1 MNKYKKGFTP
11 DEAALIAVN
20 LSGSDVD
27 STYGINLSKYL
38 SVEEALKGVSQIN
51 GQSQMLSF
59 ITQPQGDE
67 LSKERLNTPE
77 KFETVIRLLVQA
89 EDIQKALVTEACVA
103 NDYEHNRTS
112 METTLLIYQ
121 ACYYNDDSDCFWAE
135 RSLLTKESLADWF
148 AEMGENEVSK
158 KFKPPKPS
166 TKINPFKKAFIAEH
180 VALITVGL
188 HEYHSI
194 ENAEKC
200 AHEQYNSIA
209 EAKYS
214 AQKGDYYD
222 ELNIDERLEESLI
235 YDAISLKEAILEEIK
250 LASETEAYRSSYL
263 EYLDIGETPPPE
275 PPSTDIIIYR
285 EEDDNESTLITK
297 ESVAI
302 WLWRTGQNEY
312 ATNLYPNIKSLI
324 IEIESVEPI
333 MLQQPIDIAQK
344 ESIQEEIIKTS
355 RTPESSLLDSLGIM
369 AWLLSEKSTKFKRG
383 SKPNSLQIKTAIE
396 SVIADL
402 GLDDNADNLIMISN
416 LNKDIALAIRQLGN
430 RFKL

>member
-38 SVEEALKGVSQIN
+38 SVEEALNGVKQIN
-51 GQSQMLSF
+51 GESQMLSF

-67 LSKERLNTPE
+67 LSKERLKTTE
-77 KFETVIRLLVQA
+77 KFETVMRLLVHA
-89 EDIQKALVTEACVA
+89 EDIQKALVAEACIA
-103 NDYEHNRTS
+103 NDYEHNRTGRKTS
-112 METTLLIYQ
+112 LLIYQ
-121 ACYYNDDSDCFWAE
+121 AYYYNDDPDCFWAE

-166 TKINPFKKAFIAEH
+166 TKTNPFKKAFIAEH
-180 VALITVGL
+180 AALIAVGL

-200 AHEQYNSIA
+200 ANEQDNSIA

-214 AQKGDYYD
+214 AQKGDYFD
-222 ELNIDERLEESLI
+222 ELNIDERLEGSLI
-235 YDAISLKEAILEEIK
+235 YNAISLKEAVLEEIK
-250 LASETEAYRSSYL
+250 LASEMEAYRSSYH
-263 EYLDIGETPPPE
+263 EYLDIGVTPPPE
-275 PPSTDIIIYR
+275 PLSTDIIIYR

-324 IEIESVEPI
+324 IEIESMDPI
-333 MLQQPIDIAQK
+333 TRQQPIDIAQK

-369 AWLLSEKSTKFKRG
+369 AWLLSEKSAKFKRG
-383 SKPNSLQIKTAIE
+383 NKPNSLQIKSAIE

-402 GLDDNADNLIMISN
+402 GLNDNTDNLIMISN
-416 LNKDIALAIRQLGN
+416 LNKDIALAIKQLGN